1 MIRLWKKRSW
11 TGYMSHFG
19 QKEKTMLPVMIDV
32 SGKQVT
38 IVGGGRVAF
47 RKLSVFYEQGA
58 RITVISPEIV
68 DEIKVLH
75 EENKISW
82 IKREVGREDVRNAF
96 IVIAA
101 TNKRWVNEQV
111 KRYSE
116 ENQLLCVVD
125 DGDCGNMQMVSFTQK
140 GTFTIAVSTGGASP
154 FLAKKLTNQLS
165 QPFDDSFIE
174 KLAIISSERKDI
186 KASDLPEKEKRKLL
200 RELSYKLEVI
210 ENE

>member
-1 MIRLWKKRSW
+1 
-11 TGYMSHFG
+11 
-19 QKEKTMLPVMIDV
+19 MLPIMIDV
-32 SGKQVT
+32 KDKQVT
-38 IVGGGRVAF
+38 IIGGGKVAL
-47 RKLSVFYEQGA
+47 RKLSVFLEQGA
-58 RITVISPEIV
+58 NITIISPEVV
-68 DEIKVLH
+68 DEIRVLH
-75 EENKISW
+75 EEKRIVW
-82 IKREVGREDVRNAF
+82 IKREMLPDDVNKAF

-101 TNKRWVNEQV
+101 TNKRSVNEQV
-111 KRYSE
+111 KKYSDR
-116 ENQLLCVVD
+116 NHLLCVVD

-165 QPFDDSFIE
+165 QSFDDSFIE

-200 RELSYKLEVI
+200 RELSHKLEVM

>member
-1 MIRLWKKRSW
+1 
-11 TGYMSHFG
+11 
-19 QKEKTMLPVMIDV
+19 MLPVMIDV